1 MPATDSYFQLHARGG
16 DGGAPGRSG
25 YHAGK
30 GGRGGDVRI
39 ITNQLELVKVLQIFT
54 EGGNGSAKGPTGGV
68 EYLVRSPDGASFRA
82 NDMYNLSLKR
92 FDVANNLLD
101 GIIQPGDTMQLV
113 NVTVSNTGSL
123 PLPAGT
129 LVRFGQHESNN
140 VLSLVGPLNAI
151 PLPLLLP
158 GQDYVLPDPVICA
171 VADLHPRQRAGLVRA
186 QGYETTGL
194 IQMYGSVLG
203 RFALGESIKAKIEW
217 PVALR
222 AFTIPKDCSLGT
234 NFKFKIA
241 LDNIS
246 TKPFSMDR
254 QDGIRVRVWIDRRV
268 APSIGRAQDAPLESP
283 LVPFDV
289 RVPSLEALRSVELVV
304 NLPLSP
310 KSPIESYDQFAVEIE
325 LFYNNILIQWSEAS
339 VRVSPSYS
347 PDARQDVVFFTGT
360 WLDKDSFHVWELL
373 FRKLGLAF
381 QVWDVDYIGSFVR
394 RLEENGTETTWR
406 RPGGPDRR
414 ILLMPVPQIGN
425 NAPNAANLPWEAI
438 IERTLPYAHEIVSP
452 LTLYP
457 PATT

>member
-1 MPATDSYFQLHARGG
+1 
-16 DGGAPGRSG
+16 
-25 YHAGK
+25 
-30 GGRGGDVRI
+30 
-39 ITNQLELVKVLQIFT
+39 
-54 EGGNGSAKGPTGGV
+54 
-68 EYLVRSPDGASFRA
+68 
-82 NDMYNLSLKR
+82 
-92 FDVANNLLD
+92 
-101 GIIQPGDTMQLV
+101 
-113 NVTVSNTGSL
+113 
-123 PLPAGT
+123 
-129 LVRFGQHESNN
+129 
-140 VLSLVGPLNAI
+140 
-151 PLPLLLP
+151 
-158 GQDYVLPDPVICA
+158 
-171 VADLHPRQRAGLVRA
+171 VRA

-325 LFYNNILIQWSEAS
+325 LFYNNILIQWSEAR